1 MSKDFNVL
9 NMRILRHI
17 IIIAAIIFAAG
28 CAEESVNVPQPK
40 APMYGYLEFGDE
52 DIPIEFV
59 RSSYGGDWVMVMLS
73 PLTDSSN
80 LTTNAIIGLRA
91 ELLGEAHNV
100 ERLYCNDDYIVVYE
114 DPQCYYAPFRRLQS
128 GTIFMSKNESGISV
142 DVDVV
147 LFDGTPLRYHCD
159 KLPLQ

>member
-1 MSKDFNVL
+1 
-9 NMRILRHI
+9 MRILRHI
-17 IIIAAIIFAAG
+17 IIIAAIVFAAG
-28 CAEESVNVPQPK
+28 CTEESVNVPQPK

-128 GTIFMSKNESGISV
+128 GTIFMSKDESGISV

-147 LFDGTPLRYHCD
+147 LFDGTPLRYHYD
-159 KLPLQ
+159 KFPL

>member
-1 MSKDFNVL
+1 MV
-9 NMRILRHI
+9 
-17 IIIAAIIFAAG
+17 FAAG

-114 DPQCYYAPFRRLQS
+114 DPQCYYAPFRPLQS
-128 GTIFMSKNESGISV
+128 GTIRMTKDETSISV
-142 DVDVV
+142 MVDVV
-147 LFDGTPLRYHCD
+147 LFDGTPLRY
-159 KLPLQ
+159 KNENIPL

>member
-17 IIIAAIIFAAG
+17 IIIVAIMFAAG
-28 CAEESVNVPQPK
+28 CEKENANTLEPK
-40 APMYGYLEFGDE
+40 APMYGYLEFGE
-52 DIPIEFV
+52 EEIPIEFV
-59 RSSYGGDWVMVMLS
+59 RPSYGGDWVMVMLS

-80 LTTNAIIGLRA
+80 LTTNAIIGLRT
-91 ELLGEAHNV
+91 ELLDQEQDV
-100 ERLYCNDDYIVVYE
+100 ERIYCIDDYMVVYE
-114 DPQCYYAPFRRLQS
+114 DPQCYYASFRRLQS
-128 GTIFMSKNESGISV
+128 GTIFMSKDESGISV

>member
-1 MSKDFNVL
+1 MK
-9 NMRILRHI
+9 ILQVI
-17 IIIAAIIFAAG
+17 TLFAAMVFAAG

-91 ELLGEAHNV
+91 ELLGETHNV

-128 GTIFMSKNESGISV
+128 GTIFMSKDESGISV
-142 DVDVV
+142 DVNVV
-147 LFDGTPLRYHCD
+147 LFDGTTLHYKNENIPL
-159 KLPLQ
+159 

>member
-1 MSKDFNVL
+1 MK
-9 NMRILRHI
+9 
-17 IIIAAIIFAAG
+17 IFQQITLLVAMMFAMG

-128 GTIFMSKNESGISV
+128 GTIFMSKDESGISV
-142 DVDVV
+142 DVNVA
-147 LFDGTPLRYHCD
+147 LFDGTPLRY
-159 KLPLQ
+159 KNENIPL